1 MRVLAARGV
10 EALGLDILPGPYT
23 GMVGSIADP
32 SVARAAM
39 AGVGAVLHAA
49 TLHKPHVGT
58 HGKAAFVET
67 NVTGTLVLL
76 EAALEAGVGAF
87 VLTSTTSTFG
97 DALVPPPGAPAAWID
112 ESVVP
117 VPKNIYGVTKTAA
130 EDLCQLAHRDRGLP
144 VVVLRTSR
152 FFPEADDDPAVRA
165 AFADEN
171 LKANEFLYRR
181 VDIEDAVAAH
191 MAALERAPAIGFAK
205 YVISATTPFE
215 PADLARLRT
224 DAPAVVEARLP
235 GVAAIYAA
243 RGYRMAPVVDRVYAN
258 GRARAALGWRPA
270 WDFARVLRQIAAGEP
285 IGSDLARAVG
295 AKGYHGEA
303 FADGPYPVA

>member
-39 AGVGAVLHAA
+39 AGIDAVLHAA

-67 NVTGTLVLL
+67 NVTGTLALL

-87 VLTSTTSTFG
+87 VFTSTTSTFG

-152 FFPEADDDPAVRA
+152 FFPEADDDPTVRA

-171 LKANEFLYRR
+171 LKANEFAYRR

-191 MAALERAPAIGFAK
+191 LAALERAPAIGFAK

-224 DAPAVVEARLP
+224 DAPAVMEARLP
-235 GVAAIYAA
+235 GFAAIYAA

-258 GRARAALGWRPA
+258 GRARADLGWRPA
-270 WDFARVLRQIAAGEP
+270 WDFARVLRQIEAGEP

-295 AKGYHGEA
+295 AKGYHGEV